1 VGARVK
7 PEQVKAGVCEVE
19 RGTNDKDLP
28 MKRHARLSIL
38 FALGLFL
45 AGCGELRQAMVS
57 TANEH
62 ASAAAAEIL
71 AAGGNAADAAIA
83 AQLVLGLV
91 EPQSSGLG
99 GGAFALHWD
108 AGEEALTAW
117 DGRETAPV
125 AAPADLFSDIESA
138 ASFHA
143 AATGGRAVGVPG
155 IVSLLWELHRAEGEL
170 AWEELFGPA
179 LRLAEEGFPVSPRL
193 HRAIADAEGLSDDP
207 MARELYFRDGRPLA
221 VGDVLKNP
229 AYASTLRRIEIMG
242 PVAFYDGETAEEIVA
257 AVSGHAGNPG
267 LMTRDDVRRYHAQ
280 QRQPVCL
287 DYRGYEVCGMPPPTS
302 GGLTMLM
309 ILGQLEPYRM
319 GAWRPNSPTAL
330 HLLTQ
335 ASRLAFA
342 DRNAYMADPDYV
354 AVPSE
359 GLIDPRYLRA
369 RALAIH
375 PGSDMGEAEPGTP
388 PGAFEMPTAAATQES
403 GTSHLAIVDTDGN
416 AVSMT
421 TSVERSFGA
430 RIMVGGFVL
439 NSQLTDFAFEP
450 ERDGELVANRV
461 EGGKR
466 PRSSMA
472 PTMVFDADGNL
483 YAALGSPG
491 GPRIIGFVAQTLVG
505 LIDWDLPMQAAI
517 DLPRAV
523 NMNGTTQLEADTRL
537 QAAAPALEAMG
548 HEVEMQPMDSGLHG
562 IRITDD
568 GLDGGAD
575 RRREGVVIAVER

>member
-1 VGARVK
+1 MTR
-7 PEQVKAGVCEVE
+7 PF
-19 RGTNDKDLP
+19 
-28 MKRHARLSIL
+28 RLSL
-38 FALGLFL
+38 LLALGLVL
-45 AGCGELRQAMVS
+45 AGCGEPRQAMVS

-71 AAGGNAADAAIA
+71 EAGGSAADAAIA

-91 EPQSSGLG
+91 EPQSSGIG

-108 AGEEALTAW
+108 AGEKTLTAW

-125 AAPADLFSDIESA
+125 AAPGDLFSDIDSA

-155 IVSLLWELHRAEGEL
+155 IVSLLWELHRSEGEL
-170 AWEELFGPA
+170 AWEDLFGPA
-179 LRLAEEGFPVSPRL
+179 LRLAEEGFAVSPRL
-193 HRAIADAEGLSDDP
+193 HRAIADAEGLSDDA
-207 MARELYFRDGRPLA
+207 MARQLYFRDGRPLA

-257 AVSGHAGNPG
+257 AVSGHTGNPG
-267 LMTRDDVRRYHAQ
+267 LLTRDDLHRYHAQ
-280 QRQPVCL
+280 ARQPVCL
-287 DYRGYEVCGMPPPTS
+287 DYRRFGVCGMPPPTS
-302 GGLTMLM
+302 GGLTTLM
-309 ILGQLEPYRM
+309 ILGHLEPYRM
-319 GAWRPNSPTAL
+319 GNWRPGSPTAL
-330 HLLTQ
+330 HLIAQ

-359 GLIDPRYLRA
+359 GLLDPRYLRA

-375 PGSDMGEAEPGTP
+375 PGRDMGEAEPGTP
-388 PGAFEMPTAAATQES
+388 PGAFEMPTAAVGQES
-403 GTSHLAIVDTDGN
+403 GTSHLVIVDANGN

-430 RIMVGGFVL
+430 RIMAGGFVL

-450 ERDGELVANRV
+450 ERDGEPVANRV

-472 PTMVFDADGNL
+472 PTMVFDEDGNL
-483 YAALGSPG
+483 FAALGSPG

-523 NMNGTTQLEADTRL
+523 NMNGTTQLEAGTRL
-537 QAAAPALEAMG
+537 EAAVPALEAMG
-548 HEVEMQPMDSGLHG
+548 HEVEVREMASGLHG
-562 IRITDD
+562 IRVTED